1 MLQGIRMVRRIIVVE
16 DEPAIADAIDYAL
29 RSDGLLVERVST
41 LAAARAAWQRQPA
54 DLIVLDVGLPDGSG
68 FDLCREIRRTSV
80 VPVLFLTAR
89 GDEIDRVVGLE
100 LGADDYVVKPFSP
113 RELSARVRAILRR
126 TEAHIPATKTMQ
138 VGLVIDSAALSATW
152 NGAPLALTRY
162 QYRLLVVLTSHPGRV
177 FSRSQLL
184 DQVWDDPTATVDRGV
199 DSLVK
204 ALRAHFKTLDPASN
218 VIHTHRGDGYS
229 WRCDP

>member
-1 MLQGIRMVRRIIVVE
+1 MTRRIVVVE

-29 RSDGLLVERVST
+29 RSNGFVVERVST
-41 LAAARAAWQRQPA
+41 LAAARTAVQRQPA

-68 FDLCREIRRTSV
+68 FDLCRELRRTST

-126 TEAHIPATKTMQ
+126 TEPLSPATKT
-138 VGLVIDSAALSATW
+138 VDTGLLIDAFARSATW
-152 NGAPLALTRY
+152 HGVPLELTRY
-162 QYRLLVVLTSHPGRV
+162 QFRLLVVLTSHPGRV

-184 DQVWDDPTATVDRGV
+184 DQVWDDPAATVDRGV

-204 ALRAHFKTLDPASN
+204 ALRAQFKTIDPASDI
-218 VIHTHRGDGYS
+218 IHTHRGDGYS
-229 WRCDP
+229 WRCDS

>member
-1 MLQGIRMVRRIIVVE
+1 MARRIVVVE

-29 RSDGLLVERVST
+29 RSDGFLVERVST
-41 LAAARAAWQRQPA
+41 LAAARMALQRQPA
-54 DLIVLDVGLPDGSG
+54 DLIVLDIGLPDGSG
-68 FDLCREIRRTSV
+68 FDLCRELRRAST

-126 TEAHIPATKTMQ
+126 SEPTIQIEKLASA
-138 VGLVIDSAALSATW
+138 GLVIDHASLAASW
-152 NGAPLALTRY
+152 HGAPLTLTRY
-162 QYRLLVVLTSHPGRV
+162 QFRLLVVLTSHPGRV

-204 ALRAHFKTLDPASN
+204 AVRAHFKTVDPASD

>member
-1 MLQGIRMVRRIIVVE
+1 MATRILVIE
-16 DEPAIADAIDYAL
+16 DEPAIADAIEYAL
-29 RSDGLLVERVST
+29 RSEGFAVERVTT
-41 LAAARAAWQRQPA
+41 LAAGRQALNRHPVA
-54 DLIVLDVGLPDGSG
+54 LVVLDVGLPDGSG
-68 FDLCREIRRTSV
+68 FDFCRELRRTNA

-126 TEAHIPATKTMQ
+126 GSSSAAP
-138 VGLVIDSAALSATW
+138 VSGLVIDEPALSATW
-152 NGAPLALTRY
+152 NGRSLDLTRY
-162 QYRLLVVLTSHPGRV
+162 QFRLLAVLAAHPGRV
-177 FSRSQLL
+177 YGRSELL
-184 DQVWDDPTATVDRGV
+184 DLVWDDPSATVDRGV

-204 ALRAHFKTLDPASN
+204 ALRARFKVIDPTTE

-229 WRCDP
+229 WRCS